1 MSQVQQG
8 SERKVQRVLA
18 PLRVRAGR
26 VPVQSA
32 QRRRDQGVRGDEEGK
47 EEVAPS
53 APTGEPPGS
62 PSNR

>member
-1 MSQVQQG
+1 
-8 SERKVQRVLA
+8 
-18 PLRVRAGR
+18 VRAGR